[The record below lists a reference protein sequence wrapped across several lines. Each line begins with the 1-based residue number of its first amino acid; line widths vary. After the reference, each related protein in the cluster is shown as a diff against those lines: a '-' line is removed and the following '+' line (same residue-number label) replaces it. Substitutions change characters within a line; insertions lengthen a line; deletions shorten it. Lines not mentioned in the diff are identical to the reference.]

1 VCDGRSTD
9 SVGRT
14 FGVSTIRDVLVD
26 AQRRLSNAGIDSAAA
41 ESAEL
46 LAHVLGVPK
55 GRLFMQDSVEEDDR
69 ISFERLLA
77 KRLNRIPFQHI
88 TGKAAF
94 RRIELD
100 VGPGVF
106 IPRPESELVAEAA
119 IRFLN
124 HCEKPIAV
132 DLCTGSGAIAISLA
146 MEVPGT
152 QVVGIEL
159 SPDAYPWLER
169 NIQRFD
175 SEIPIEVH
183 QIDATDCEAEVFV
196 RLSGKCDVVTCN
208 PPYIPAEMIPRDPEV
223 RVHEPAMALYG
234 GADGLDVVRG
244 IAKTA
249 AMLLKSGGLLV
260 VEHADVQGPAAGEMS
275 VVNVLRS
282 AALDPELATH
292 IPGFPGDL
300 LYTAVSDRQDFNQ
313 RPRFTVATRV

>member
-1 VCDGRSTD
+1 VR
-9 SVGRT
+9 
-14 FGVSTIRDVLVD
+14 TIRDVLFD
-26 AQRRLSNAGIDSAAA
+26 AQHRLSNVGIDSAAT

-46 LAHVLGVPK
+46 LAFVLGVAR
-55 GRLFMQDSVEEDDR
+55 GRMFMQDVVEEEDR

-77 KRLNRIPFQHI
+77 KRLNRIPLQHI

-94 RRIELD
+94 RRIELE

-124 HCEKPIAV
+124 HCENPIAV

-146 MEVPGT
+146 IEVPGT

-169 NIQRFD
+169 NIRKFD
-175 SEIPIEVH
+175 SVIPVEVH
-183 QIDATDCEAEVFV
+183 QLDATDFGAEVFAE
-196 RLSGKCDVVTCN
+196 LSGKCDVVTCN
-208 PPYIPAEMIPRDPEV
+208 PPYIPANMIPRDPEV
-223 RVHEPAMALYG
+223 RVHELAMALYG
-234 GADGLDVVRG
+234 GADGLDIVRG

-249 AMLLKSGGLLV
+249 AMLLKPGGLLV
-260 VEHADVQGPAAGEMS
+260 VEHADVQGPEAGDMS
-275 VVNVLRS
+275 VVNVLRGTE
-282 AALDPELATH
+282 LDAELATH
-292 IPGFPGDL
+292 IPGFPGEL